1 MWEEDMYSGCMYHR
15 KMEPK
20 WKLLE
25 NISYFFLVHIPFYKK
40 YCIKYFI
47 CERKGVRIF
56 STNVLGYKKK
66 KLWDWDE
73 LLKSIQIGRD
83 VTKNRRH
90 PVE

>member
-1 MWEEDMYSGCMYHR
+1 MYSGCMYHR

-47 CERKGVRIF
+47 CESKELEF
-56 STNVLGYKKK
+56 S
-66 KLWDWDE
+66 
-73 LLKSIQIGRD
+73 LLMF
-83 VTKNRRH
+83 
-90 PVE
+90 